1 MFVGYSKER
10 FMYHNTLLC
19 LVRSLEDK
27 KITIDLR
34 NDTYVCGD
42 LVSVDGYMNLSLNK
56 AVYCDPQGNEYF
68 FEHLFVQARNIRY
81 IHIPESVSIISSI
94 KQELHCNKHVPKE
107 KPTAKSRK
115 VQKAQ
120 KLHMEIVASL
130 NTDNTVKLS
139 E

>member
-1 MFVGYSKER
+1 MFVGYSIER

-34 NDTYVCGD
+34 NDTYVCGE
-42 LVSVDGYMNLSLNK
+42 LVSVDGYMNISLNK

-68 FEHLFVQARNIRY
+68 FENLFVQARNIRY

-94 KQELHCNKHVPKE
+94 KQELRCNKQTPKE
-107 KPTAKSRK
+107 NPTAKSRK

-120 KLHMEIVASL
+120 KQHMEIVASL
-130 NTDNTVKLS
+130 NIENNVKPS
-139 E
+139 